1 MSLGPGVNSASLL
14 TGLPRNPS
22 TMPIPVRLTYPTD
35 REDLLVQVTDDG
47 SRTILKKGGSDA
59 FHSGC
64 GAVSETRHVYLEN
77 SRVAMRLRSRRPTRV
92 LEVGLGSA
100 MAMLMTL
107 DLALARDADLDY
119 VALETDWIGSTTL
132 ECLNPRDWVDCPEI
146 VDSYLLF
153 RNSLPPVVRPGAY
166 VWCFDSRRRV
176 RIHVVD
182 LRDWSNASDPNF
194 DAIFYDPFGPES
206 VPQLWTSACFANM
219 RSVIDPDG
227 RLTTYSCS
235 RPVRVSMEQSGWHVQ
250 RVPGPAGG
258 KRQVVVASPVYG
270 ASR

>member
-1 MSLGPGVNSASLL
+1 
-14 TGLPRNPS
+14 
-22 TMPIPVRLTYPTD
+22 MPIPVRQTYATD

-64 GAVSETRHVYLEN
+64 GAVSETRHVYLDN
-77 SRVAMRLRSRRPTRV
+77 SRVAMRLRNRRPTRV

-100 MAMLMTL
+100 MAMLMTV
-107 DLALARDADLDY
+107 DLALIHDAELDY

-132 ECLNPRDWVDCPEI
+132 ELLNPRDWVDCPEI

-153 RNSLPPVVRPGAY
+153 RDSLPPTVGNGVY
-166 VWCFDSRRRV
+166 VWHFDSRRRV

-182 LRDWSNASDPNF
+182 LRDWSNATDPNF
-194 DAIFYDPFGPES
+194 DAIYFDPFGPES
-206 VPQLWTSACFANM
+206 VPELWTPECFKNM
-219 RSVIDPDG
+219 RAVIDPDG

-235 RPVRVSMEQSGWHVQ
+235 RPVRVSMEQSGWRIG

-258 KRQVVVASPVYG
+258 KREVLVASPVWTG
-270 ASR
+270 LGLIPDP